1 MAIGLVGGSGLY
13 EIEGFTISKEVSLST
28 PYGCPSSTY
37 KIGTL
42 GGVEM
47 VFLPRHGV
55 PHSIPPHQVNYRAN
69 IWGFK
74 SLGVD
79 KIIAVNAVGGIN
91 KDLAPGTLVLQD
103 QIIDMTSGRL
113 HTFYDAEKVVHI
125 DFTNPYCPEMRDL
138 CIAATRSIS
147 LPVRDTA
154 TYICVNGPRLET
166 ASEIR
171 FFSNNG
177 ADIVGMTAMP
187 ETSLARELEICVLG
201 ISVVTNYAAGISTGK
216 LTATEVV
223 DKMRDSTD
231 LIKKLLRAFIPTVP
245 ETRSCPCKEALK
257 DAGL

>member
-1 MAIGLVGGSGLY
+1 
-13 EIEGFTISKEVSLST
+13 
-28 PYGCPSSTY
+28 
-37 KIGTL
+37 
-42 GGVEM
+42 
-47 VFLPRHGV
+47 
-55 PHSIPPHQVNYRAN
+55 
-69 IWGFK
+69 
-74 SLGVD
+74 VD
-79 KIIAVNAVGGIN
+79 KIITVNAVGGIN
-91 KDLAPGTLVLQD
+91 KNLVPGTIVLQD

-113 HTFYDAEKVVHI
+113 HTFYNAGKVVHV

-138 CIAATRSIS
+138 CIVAAKAIS
-147 LPVRDTA
+147 LPLKDTA

-171 FFSNNG
+171 FYSQNG

-201 ISVVTNYAAGISTGK
+201 ISVVTNYAAGISPNK

-231 LIKKLLRAFIPTVP
+231 FIKKLLEAFIPTVP
-245 ETRSCPCKEALK
+245 EVRSCPCKNALT